1 MTPDRSAARFR
12 SLPVP
17 LVDGTADRRWVEHAV
32 CAGQRELFLE
42 GSGERPGARHRRE
55 VAAKGICGCCPVR
68 ADCLDAGRR
77 NHESGIWGGETNEER
92 AAAGYSP
99 RGIVLRGVVAD
110 GTAADTR
117 APDGPGAGEA
127 A

>member
-1 MTPDRSAARFR
+1 MSSAA
-12 SLPVP
+12 PQAHAHP
-17 LVDGTADRRWVEHAV
+17 LLDVVEDQQWIDFAI
-32 CAGQRELFLE
+32 CGSRLELFFE
-42 GSGERPGARHRRE
+42 PFGERPTARARREARAKALCVQCPARHPCRE
-55 VAAKGICGCCPVR
+55 
-68 ADCLDAGRR
+68 AGRR